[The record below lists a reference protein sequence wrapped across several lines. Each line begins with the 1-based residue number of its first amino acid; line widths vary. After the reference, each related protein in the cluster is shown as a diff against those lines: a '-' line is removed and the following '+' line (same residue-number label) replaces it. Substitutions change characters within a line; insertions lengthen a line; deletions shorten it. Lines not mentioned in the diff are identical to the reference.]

1 MMELIQLKNITKAYR
16 RQSPDAPALE
26 DINLTIHRGELI
38 AIMGPSGSGKST
50 LLNILGFM
58 DHPTEGD
65 YLFDAQPLQ
74 RISSRHVHRTRNQMV
89 GFVFQH
95 FALLKDYTV
104 QDNVILP
111 LTFRKGKHKDRVAK
125 ATHYLEKVGLASHR
139 LKKAN
144 ELSGGQQQRVAI
156 ARALVGEPEL
166 ILADEPTG
174 NLDRRTGEEIMDLL
188 QQLHHEGRTII
199 IVTHDDEVAKRCDR
213 IIRLVDGKV
222 LTDQNNY
229 QHQV

>member
-1 MMELIQLKNITKAYR
+1 
-16 RQSPDAPALE
+16 
-26 DINLTIHRGELI
+26 
-38 AIMGPSGSGKST
+38 
-50 LLNILGFM
+50 
-58 DHPTEGD
+58 
-65 YLFDAQPLQ
+65 
-74 RISSRHVHRTRNQMV
+74 
-89 GFVFQH
+89 
-95 FALLKDYTV
+95 
-104 QDNVILP
+104 
-111 LTFRKGKHKDRVAK
+111 
-125 ATHYLEKVGLASHR
+125 
-139 LKKAN
+139 
-144 ELSGGQQQRVAI
+144 VAI

-229 QHQV
+229 QHPV